1 MNAKIDIVRKW
12 YNRLKFPHKYDEAF
26 GSLLDSTDVVIRDN
40 FSDNAAE
47 NFLSALYQC
56 ETLEK
61 RYISW
66 GIDLKILEDTLS
78 DVKIWTNT
86 WYELTGELGLKET
99 EWLSN
104 HYSGRLFRLGRLQF
118 GMGHA
123 RQDIVQKNVEKGAPV
138 IDIHIPAGE
147 PMDNEAC
154 KEAIR
159 MAQKFFGE
167 YFPEFKYQCF
177 TCHSWLLDRTLE
189 QFLDKGSNILA
200 FQGLFDVVG
209 TEESDALL
217 KYIFAWDATRERL
230 DKYEPKSGLAKKVK
244 SYAQSGCKFY
254 VPYGVIDESK
264 L

>member
-1 MNAKIDIVRKW
+1 MQI
-12 YNRLKFPHKYDEAF
+12 
-26 GSLLDSTDVVIRDN
+26 LD
-40 FSDNAAE
+40 
-47 NFLSALYQC
+47 
-56 ETLEK
+56 
-61 RYISW
+61 
-66 GIDLKILEDTLS
+66 DTLS

-104 HYSGRLFRLGRLQF
+104 HFSGRLFRLGRLQF
-118 GMGHA
+118 GMGYA
-123 RQDIVQKNVEKGAPV
+123 RQDIVQKNIKKGEPV

-177 TCHSWLLDRTLE
+177 TCHSWLLDRTLK

-200 FQGLFDVVG
+200 FQGLFDVVS

-230 DKYEPKSGLAKKVK
+230 DKYESKSGLAKKVK
-244 SYAQSGCKFY
+244 NYAQSGCKFY
-254 VPYGVIDESK
+254 VPYGVIDESE